1 MPAFA
6 QFIFWAIVVLALL
19 LYVAWLSSRYYFAER
34 FPDEIHFTRTEDGW
48 RIALSRYRPEAPC
61 NAEPVVLCH
70 GIGANRRNLDL
81 TDELSLAGY
90 LAARGYDVW
99 LIELRGR
106 GFSARPRL
114 FSRFRWDWCFDEYV
128 DQDIP
133 AGLEVVRRVTGADTV
148 HWVGFSTGGMAMYAY
163 LSDPRRSM
171 SVRSA
176 VAIAAPG
183 SFKRQRQYLSGRL
196 IRHARW
202 LRHAL
207 LLRVLA
213 PLAGYWHPAPIH
225 IIHNPE
231 NLDGRTLRLAMVNVV
246 VNFSRNELLQ
256 FSDWIMNDAFRSI
269 DRRRDYRAELQR
281 IETPMLFLAGP
292 RDLIAPPDM
301 VKTVFDAVGS
311 KDKKFVI
318 CSRPGGF
325 KVNYGHIDLVLGR
338 NAPEEIYPLVR
349 DWLDA
354 HAREEII
361 RPADERPPPVQV
373 AARRRPGSDEEQH
386 DITTTYR
393 DLGAGV
399 ATAGPSPPTAEASV
413 EAAPGASPAPGSA
426 SAEGKAP

>member
-1 MPAFA
+1 
-6 QFIFWAIVVLALL
+6 V
-19 LYVAWLSSRYYFAER
+19 E
-34 FPDEIHFTRTEDGW
+34 
-48 RIALSRYRPEAPC
+48 
-61 NAEPVVLCH
+61 
-70 GIGANRRNLDL
+70 
-81 TDELSLAGY
+81 
-90 LAARGYDVW
+90 
-99 LIELRGR
+99 
-106 GFSARPRL
+106 
-114 FSRFRWDWCFDEYV
+114 
-128 DQDIP
+128 QDIP
-133 AGLEVVRRVTGADTV
+133 AALEVVRRVTGEKSV
-148 HWVGFSTGGMAMYAY
+148 HWVGFSMGGMAMYAY
-163 LSDPRRSM
+163 LSDPKRSM
-171 SVRSA
+171 AVRSA
-176 VAIAAPG
+176 VAIASPG

-269 DRRRDYRAELQR
+269 DRRRDYKAELGR

-292 RDLIAPPDM
+292 RDLISPPDM
-301 VKTVFDAVGS
+301 VKVAFDAVGS

-338 NAPEEIYPLVR
+338 NSPEEIYPLVR

-354 HAREEII
+354 HAEKEII

-393 DLGAGV
+393 DLGVEASAGGAATDAP
-399 ATAGPSPPTAEASV
+399 ATASAAPESPPPAEAGPP
-413 EAAPGASPAPGSA
+413 AKATAPDDGPAT
-426 SAEGKAP
+426 